1 MAAAATILIADDA
14 RATVQLVREVLLL
27 YGYRVV
33 EAFDGLEALE
43 KIQHAQPDLLILDI
57 QMPRMDGYEVCRRL
71 KDNPVTAHIPVLM
84 LSGMES
90 VDHRVQ
96 GLSLGAEDYIT
107 KPFRPAELAAR
118 VEARLR
124 TKREVDALRLAEEYV
139 RATFQRYVAPAVVDK
154 LLNDPS
160 AVSLG
165 GTRRNITV
173 LFADISGF
181 TRLSEQ
187 LEPEHAMRILNNF
200 LTLAGRAV
208 LEQEGTLDKFTGD
221 AVMALFNAPLPQ
233 RDHPF
238 HAVNAALTIR
248 QRLAIFECSA
258 TADRRLHFKVGISSG
273 EAVVGNAGMPD
284 LMNYT
289 AIGDTVNVAKRL
301 EESAQPDQILLS
313 EETFKAVQHKVRAR
327 TLGSVKVKGRQAPI
341 QVYELLGEL
350 PST

>member
-1 MAAAATILIADDA
+1 MMTKPATILVADDT
-14 RATVQLVREVLLL
+14 RTTLELVREVLKL
-27 YGYRVV
+27 YGYQVV
-33 EAFDGLEALE
+33 GARDGLEALE
-43 KIQHAQPDLLILDI
+43 KVQHAQPDLLILDI

-71 KDNPVTAHIPVLM
+71 KDNPATAHIPVLM

-96 GLSLGAEDYIT
+96 GLSLGAEDYIV

-124 TKREVDALRLAEEYV
+124 TKREVDALRLAERYV
-139 RATFQRYVAPAVVDK
+139 RATFQRYVAPAVVNK
-154 LLNDPS
+154 LLSDPS

-181 TRLSEQ
+181 TRISER

-221 AVMALFNAPLPQ
+221 AVMAIFNAPLSQ
-233 RDHPF
+233 TNHPLR
-238 HAVNAALTIR
+238 AVRAALAIR
-248 QRLAIFECSA
+248 QRLAAYECDASV
-258 TADRRLHFKVGISSG
+258 DRRLHYKVGISTG
-273 EAVVGNAGMPD
+273 EVVVGNAGMPD

-289 AIGDTVNVAKRL
+289 AIGDAVNVAKRL
-301 EESAQPDQILLS
+301 EENAERDQILLS
-313 EETFKAVQHKVRAR
+313 AETFKAVCHKVHARA
-327 TLGSVKVKGRQAPI
+327 LGALQLKGRRAPV
-341 QVYELLGEL
+341 QVYELLD
-350 PST
+350 